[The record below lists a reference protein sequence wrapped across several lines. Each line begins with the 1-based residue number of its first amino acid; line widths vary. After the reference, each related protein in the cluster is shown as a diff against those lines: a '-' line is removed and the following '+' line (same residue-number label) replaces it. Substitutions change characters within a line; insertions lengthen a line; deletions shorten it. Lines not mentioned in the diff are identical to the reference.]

1 MPTPVPSL
9 LGPQRCI
16 PVRYMCAK
24 SSQLLGPLGETSIRD
39 LGIGAVRK
47 SKRDDA
53 PQQPVGGSSPVDNH
67 PPLVAV
73 SPDMSTLLA
82 LDHMLTL
89 GVSGAPVVT
98 SGGEMVANLSIS
110 DLRCGMGVKMYGDQ
124 VWKSPE
130 ALNSQVLTRSWL
142 SPSSIGLKR
151 PICWRRILRLAAEGL
166 LPMRSPLLPRACRC
180 NHS

>member
-1 MPTPVPSL
+1 
-9 LGPQRCI
+9 
-16 PVRYMCAK
+16 MCAK

-110 DLRCGMGVKMYGDQ
+110 DLRCGMGVEIYECGGQLRKFVE
-124 VWKSPE
+124 VWHG
-130 ALNSQVLTRSWL
+130 QVLRLELAITL
-142 SPSSIGLKR
+142 INL
-151 PICWRRILRLAAEGL
+151 LEAANMLAADVTESL
-166 LPMRSPLLPRACRC
+166 LPLCDLPSPHAHADESVL
-180 NHS
+180 ST